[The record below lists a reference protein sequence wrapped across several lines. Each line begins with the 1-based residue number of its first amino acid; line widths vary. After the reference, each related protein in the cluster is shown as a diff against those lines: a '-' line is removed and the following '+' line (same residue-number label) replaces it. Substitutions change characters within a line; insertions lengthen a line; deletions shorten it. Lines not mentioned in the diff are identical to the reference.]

1 MIFSRPKEREC
12 LGKAALKTRAL
23 QTLARVGVART
34 TSRSVWCASD
44 LSALSD
50 PSGVPRGIWSVGV
63 IVKSWRLSNSFATL
77 SSACVVAIG
86 LTLATL
92 PVRAQASTP
101 PALPQT
107 RVTGTVERLEKLES
121 KHVAPRYVDVWLPPG
136 YSLPKAK
143 RHRYPVIYLHDGQN
157 VFDPASSFIG
167 VDWGIDETMTRLIA
181 EKKIPEAIIVAIWN
195 TPKRLSEYMPQKAI
209 EQIAEADLDAMFKS
223 VRREPLG
230 DAYLR
235 YLVTELKPAIDAR
248 YRTRPDRAHTSL
260 MGSSMGGLI
269 SLYAVCEYPD
279 VFGGAAC
286 LSTAWQV
293 ANGVTVRELKKSLP
307 DPRTHRLY
315 FDFGTG
321 TNDGSIEPF
330 QQQVD
335 ALLKESGY
343 VEGKNWVTQKFPGE
357 EHSERA
363 WRKRVHLPLQFLLSR

>member
-1 MIFSRPKEREC
+1 MKPSP
-12 LGKAALKTRAL
+12 
-23 QTLARVGVART
+23 
-34 TSRSVWCASD
+34 RSF
-44 LSALSD
+44 L
-50 PSGVPRGIWSVGV
+50 PT
-63 IVKSWRLSNSFATL
+63 FATGL
-77 SSACVVAIG
+77 F
-86 LTLATL
+86 LTLL
-92 PVRAQASTP
+92 PLPAQTTNS
-101 PALPQT
+101 PALLQP
-107 RVTGTVERLEKLES
+107 RVTGTVERLEKFES
-121 KHVAPRYVDVWLPPG
+121 KHVASRYVDVWLPPS

-143 RHRYPVIYLHDGQN
+143 RRRYPVIYVHDGQN
-157 VFDPASSFIG
+157 LFDPASSFIG
-167 VDWGIDETMTRLIA
+167 VDWGIDETMTRLIG
-181 EKKIPEAIIVAIWN
+181 EKTIPEAIIVAIWN
-195 TPKRLSEYMPQKAI
+195 TSKRLSEYMPQKPL
-209 EQIAEADLDAMFKS
+209 EQLAEADLDAMFKP

-235 YLVTELKPAIDAR
+235 YLVTELKPAIDAH
-248 YRTRPDRAHTSL
+248 YRTLPDRAHTSL
-260 MGSSMGGLI
+260 MGSSLGGLI

-343 VEGKNWVTQKFPGE
+343 TNGVNWVTQKFPGE

-363 WRKRVHLPLQFLLSR
+363 WRKRVHLPLQFLLNPKRSGN

>member
-1 MIFSRPKEREC
+1 MKP
-12 LGKAALKTRAL
+12 A
-23 QTLARVGVART
+23 
-34 TSRSVWCASD
+34 
-44 LSALSD
+44 
-50 PSGVPRGIWSVGV
+50 P
-63 IVKSWRLSNSFATL
+63 NSFARA
-77 SSACVVAIG
+77 SAIG
-86 LTLATL
+86 LFLATWPL
-92 PVRAQASTP
+92 LAQTTNSH
-101 PALPQT
+101 ALLQP
-107 RVTGTVERLEKLES
+107 RITGTVERLEKFES

-136 YSLPKAK
+136 YSLPGAK
-143 RHRYPVIYLHDGQN
+143 QRRYPVIYVHDGQN

-167 VDWGIDETMTRLIA
+167 VDWGIDETMTRLIG
-181 EKKIPEAIIVAIWN
+181 EKKIPEALIVAIWN
-195 TPKRLSEYMPQKAI
+195 TPKRLSEYMPQKPL
-209 EQIAEADLDAMFKS
+209 EQLAEADLDAMFKS

-248 YRTRPDRAHTSL
+248 YRTLPDRAHTSL
-260 MGSSMGGLI
+260 MGSSLGGLI

-330 QQQVD
+330 QEKVD

-343 VEGKNWVTQKFPGE
+343 TNGVNWVTQKFPGE

-363 WRKRVHLPLQFLLSR
+363 WRKRVHLPLQFLLNPKGSGK